1 MDTFSHIIYFAIVGI
16 VLAFVFAAADK
27 LISKIKDTTKR
38 KYIKIAVYAVLMFC
52 GACIVDII
60 AMGGE

>member
-1 MDTFSHIIYFAIVGI
+1 MLNHFFYFVILGV

-27 LISKIKDTTKR
+27 LIAKVEDAKKR
-38 KYIKIAVYAVLMFC
+38 RFLKIAVYAVLMFI

-60 AMGGE
+60 VRGWE